1 MSDTDDIKILKK
13 NFEKLAEQHDE
24 IKKDFQVSSKEL
36 QTARLE
42 LSKINRKVEEVDSTK
57 KAALQSKL
65 DLDSE
70 YKRQTE
76 IKKDNELK
84 IRDLMSKIL
93 DLQLTLDNINANKNE
108 QEKKKAQDVA
118 EVDNEKESLKNHQKH
133 YDRQLDEERRAL
145 QSKFLDD
152 KLELRKQL
160 RQEAD
165 DMKLRHEKQIGELE
179 REKRRNISELSENFE
194 KKISNLE
201 HDNYMLKAKLDQLN
215 RSSAEKE
222 VSIANL
228 EKKLRREL
236 LNVEVMGTS
245 KIDWLKEQSTPP
257 DVLRHFKA
265 QEKKIEQLRYK
276 LNQTEAE
283 DAIETRQ
290 TMHLENLA
298 KELQREVHEQ
308 ELLYQRLEATKDD
321 AEKRYI
327 EKVEKLEREL
337 NSKNLQLEAEFSN
350 VKVQLESSIVDK
362 EGLIKALKLEI
373 SELDGLV
380 RENKQNN
387 TQLSSKLAD
396 RLDKDRVTF
405 IELDKARRDAAAD
418 VRKAKAELET
428 VKKTVEDFENQSA
441 KYKKQYN
448 ALIQDIETIM
458 ANNQK
463 LEKAE
468 RRLLTRV

>member
-1 MSDTDDIKILKK
+1 M
-13 NFEKLAEQHDE
+13 AEQHDE